1 MLSSSRARN
10 ALAQLVPMYETCFP
24 RKNNCWQ
31 CMQTRWI
38 VVRGTLPRR
47 STRTIPTF
55 PVPSCF
61 AVPKPKIVALGR
73 TNRGIELRRP
83 PLPFPPLSAPNASA
97 PLGCSRRSGARLRQP
112 PRLRYWSSLFD
123 SETARPAPRP
133 RGDGSVASGLVMICS
148 HLSAPNAEVV
158 DCSCST
164 GPAMLFTRRRCS
176 AAEGRERADGLPM

>member
-1 MLSSSRARN
+1 MTPCSWSRPKAAPPPSQRSA
-10 ALAQLVPMYETCFP
+10 ALAACEDRCAGHTPTP
-24 RKNNCWQ
+24 IDKNDSD
-31 CMQTRWI
+31 
-38 VVRGTLPRR
+38 LPRSLVLCR
-47 STRTIPTF
+47 AEAKNCGAWAHKSWHRTAPTS
-55 PVPSCF
+55 P
-61 AVPKPKIVALGR
+61 
-73 TNRGIELRRP
+73 T
-83 PLPFPPLSAPNASA
+83 FPPLSAPNASV
-97 PLGCSRRSGARLRQP
+97 PLGCSRRSGARLRQL

-123 SETARPAPRP
+123 SERARPAPRP